1 MSFQPATHFMCVS
14 WRYWLNVNIIQ
25 LKSSDSMIGK
35 LFQTICLPGFLGHH
49 TTLIVNIFYI
59 HEQPLHKGLLTST
72 FHPRAENSGVLA
84 ILNRN
89 VLLDNSTYL
98 AAQFRKDQIVLG
110 NKPMLVFKGNSS
122 RGEESFNCPTPTRV
136 PDSVQNITRVQGCH
150 ACTKLLATLL
160 HKSYPPSPVT
170 SQALLPSTN

>member
-1 MSFQPATHFMCVS
+1 MSFQPATHFICVS

-25 LKSSDSMIGK
+25 LKSSDSMTGK
-35 LFQTICLPGFLGHH
+35 LFQTICLPRFLSHH
-49 TTLIVNIFYI
+49 TTLIGNIFYI

-98 AAQFRKDQIVLG
+98 AAQFRKDQVILG
-110 NKPMLVFKGNSS
+110 NKPILVFKGNSS

-136 PDSVQNITRVQGCH
+136 SDSVQNITRVQGCH

-170 SQALLPSTN
+170 SQALLPSKN